1 MHEFTNRVEYVKQ
14 DRNCTLK
21 MNQLR
26 KKDSGEYRLRVVYT
40 SNRISGRPGVVL
52 NVTDLQVR
60 LSHYAGSSE
69 ERTTVTLSCI
79 TSCTLSN
86 SPTYLWY
93 KNGQP
98 VTDKLTKHNKLYLF
112 FSEDAGNY
120 SCAVKGREDLRS
132 PEQTQSPA
140 AETLL
145 TTGQNYSISYISSQH
160 SGLYYC
166 TAHNQLGNHTSTPTH
181 LDVAVVLPS
190 GDTVEGDSVTLS
202 CSSDANPPVS
212 NYTWFKQSA
221 AADTLLTTG
230 QNYSISY
237 ISSQDSGLYYCTA
250 VVYIESNNVSLLQS

>member
-1 MHEFTNRVEYVKQ
+1 MLITDKGEKYVSSAGVTLTVTDLQVIRHYKSQALICHTSCHLTFAANVYYWYKDQYIQDNKDTQGTFPLSNDEEDFKDLKHEFTNRVEYVKQ

-132 PEQTQSPA
+132 PEQTVRRENQS
-140 AETLL
+140 
-145 TTGQNYSISYISSQH
+145 
-160 SGLYYC
+160 
-166 TAHNQLGNHTSTPTH
+166 
-181 LDVAVVLPS
+181 
-190 GDTVEGDSVTLS
+190 LS
-202 CSSDANPPVS
+202 RRL
-212 NYTWFKQSA
+212 W
-221 AADTLLTTG
+221 
-230 QNYSISY
+230 
-237 ISSQDSGLYYCTA
+237 
-250 VVYIESNNVSLLQS
+250 

>member
-1 MHEFTNRVEYVKQ
+1 MTCYHFRCWKELYEGDLPRQESLEPLEGSSVEIVEKVLSSGQSVKEVFWHSSKDFKDLKHEFTNRVEYVKQ

-132 PEQTQSPA
+132 PEQTVR
-140 AETLL
+140 
-145 TTGQNYSISYISSQH
+145 QNQ
-160 SGLYYC
+160 
-166 TAHNQLGNHTSTPTH
+166 
-181 LDVAVVLPS
+181 AVVWKLYAVW
-190 GDTVEGDSVTLS
+190 G
-202 CSSDANPPVS
+202 
-212 NYTWFKQSA
+212 A
-221 AADTLLTTG
+221 AAALVPASL
-230 QNYSISY
+230 SSY
-237 ISSQDSGLYYCTA
+237 RRPVC
-250 VVYIESNNVSLLQS
+250 

>member
-1 MHEFTNRVEYVKQ
+1 MLITDKGEKYVSSAGVTLTVTDLQVICHYKSQALICHTSCHLTFAANVYYWCWKELYEGDLPRQESLEPLEGSSVEIVEKVLSSGQSVKEVFWHSSKDFKDLMHEFTNRVEYVKQ

-132 PEQTQSPA
+132 PEQTVRRENQS
-140 AETLL
+140 
-145 TTGQNYSISYISSQH
+145 
-160 SGLYYC
+160 
-166 TAHNQLGNHTSTPTH
+166 
-181 LDVAVVLPS
+181 
-190 GDTVEGDSVTLS
+190 LS
-202 CSSDANPPVS
+202 RRL
-212 NYTWFKQSA
+212 W
-221 AADTLLTTG
+221 
-230 QNYSISY
+230 
-237 ISSQDSGLYYCTA
+237 
-250 VVYIESNNVSLLQS
+250 